1 MISFIFWYFH
11 KIHFTI
17 LNLIE
22 IRSDGKLL
30 IFKQSVFRIY
40 RMLLLIFLLEHLDFF
55 LLWGHDQ
62 IIPIFFIILWVM
74 EARTSCAF
82 WSLWSLMNFLMLKV
96 PSLLFFSSFSLSK
109 LYNDNLVSNFPRTTG
124 SYKLL
129 FLLFSVCFALWIFG
143 AVDTLYSSLR

>member
-55 LLWGHDQ
+55 LLRGHDQ

-74 EARTSCAF
+74 EARTSCTF

-96 PSLLFFSSFSLSK
+96 PCLLFFSSFSLSK